1 MKNLTI
7 LVLTAAL
14 LPACIITTDGTT
26 ETDTNGTSNATTG
39 GTNDSTGGTTG
50 GTTDSG
56 TTAGGSESATES
68 GTTEAPPTTGET
80 TTSEVTTSGT
90 TGEATT
96 GTTGP
101 TSAYGMCGWY
111 AMEKYYGCAEEGA
124 EPGVSD
130 PDGIDPIECSPKVVE
145 GGDCSDVDGPVGNI
159 GCCAPNGDNFFCDG
173 GVIAKVACG
182 A

>member
-14 LPACIITTDGTT
+14 LPACIITTDGTS

-39 GTNDSTGGTTG
+39 GASNDTTGGTTG

-90 TGEATT
+90 TAEATT
-96 GTTGP
+96 SGTTGGGVD
-101 TSAYGMCGWY
+101 YGMCGWHP
-111 AMEKYYGCAEEGA
+111 EKLFYGCAASGA
-124 EPGVSD
+124 EPGTSD
-130 PDGIDPIECSPKVVE
+130 PEGMDAIGCPEGVVE
-145 GGDCSDVDGPVGNI
+145 GAACGDLVTNI
-159 GCCAPNGDNFFCDG
+159 GCCAAGGDNFYCDADII
-173 GVIAKVACG
+173 VKEACG